1 MELSLIS
8 YLVGTVL
15 HAVSQTLCPA
25 VLQKRRW
32 AGPQSYGVMFLWLLQ
47 SELPWKGEEKSQN

>member
-1 MELSLIS
+1 M
-8 YLVGTVL
+8 

-32 AGPQSYGVMFLWLLQ
+32 AGPQSYRLMFLWLLQ